1 MGEFK
6 NHALLH
12 IFFEGCKAL
21 CHKIEFNVNEVNN
34 MLSSMALVGL
44 YSLRLSFSVV
54 FLFIGV
60 DLGFPKSCCKSVYG
74 FLLKPI
80 HGRI

>member
-1 MGEFK
+1 MGEIK

-12 IFFEGCKAL
+12 IFFEGCKTRQ
-21 CHKIEFNVNEVNN
+21 KMEFSVRDNN

-54 FLFIGV
+54 F
-60 DLGFPKSCCKSVYG
+60 Y
-74 FLLKPI
+74 LLVWI
-80 HGRI
+80 WVSQNHAVNQFMEFS